1 MRSSRSLAALCVV
14 LSVAALACSDPTE
27 VNNLQPVDAGGGGG
41 DAAKLYRPLD
51 LDITDDGMLV
61 IADAYTNRIRVMNT
75 NDAGV
80 LTLGGLSV
88 DAGTIDTLA
97 GVGNVADE
105 AATVTDNGTEGFNGE
120 GRHGRGTV
128 MDLPAAVQVV
138 DDRVFVIDSDN
149 HRVRVFDEFGTAH
162 ILAGS
167 TDVPTDARA
176 SGTAA
181 TAVGD
186 GAGALAADLNHP
198 SGLFVTATAA
208 GYAVDVADAGNHRVR
223 RLDSVILT
231 DGPQIDEN

>member
-1 MRSSRSLAALCVV
+1 MQEAKPHPRRDIIIA
-14 LSVAALACSDPTE
+14 
-27 VNNLQPVDAGGGGG
+27 VDAGHGCEDPGAIGPSG
-41 DAAKLYRPLD
+41 TREKDVVLEIARRLAAE
-51 LDITDDGMLV
+51 V
-61 IADAYTNRIRVMNT
+61 
-75 NDAGV
+75 
-80 LTLGGLSV
+80 
-88 DAGTIDTLA
+88 
-97 GVGNVADE
+97 
-105 AATVTDNGTEGFNGE
+105 NGTEGFNGE

-167 TDVPTDARA
+167 TDVPTDART

-198 SGLFVTATAA
+198 SGLFVTATAT